1 MPPAIYDSRFES
13 CPILCVWLFHTFER
27 VLKMRFVCAFL
38 MLVGSAFGQTY
49 YSSLNVL
56 TGVTKT
62 LTKAGSPHVFTGQIN
77 VYGTLVVE
85 AGVEIVFPKAARINL
100 WRGDQ
105 TQLWIN
111 GTGLEPVLIRSTG
124 GQWGGISVV
133 SSSTKAVVR
142 IANCVFDNVGSSTSS
157 LDLRN
162 SDVIM
167 QSSMLNVVQPVG
179 STTAITAISCGTSVG
194 LISDC
199 EIRGGAI
206 GIRLGSSQ
214 VIVDQVDVFGATNPI
229 DATNRNIRISVQ
241 GQ

>member
-1 MPPAIYDSRFES
+1 
-13 CPILCVWLFHTFER
+13 
-27 VLKMRFVCAFL
+27 MRFLAAFL
-38 MLVGSAFGQTY
+38 MLCSVAFGQTY
-49 YSSLNVL
+49 YSTLNIPSG
-56 TGVTKT
+56 TTAT
-62 LTKAGSPHVFTGQIN
+62 LTKAGSPHLFTGQIN
-77 VYGTLVVE
+77 VYGTLIIE
-85 AGVEIVFPKAARINL
+85 AGAELVFPKSARINL
-100 WRGDQ
+100 WRGNQ

-124 GQWGGISVV
+124 GQWGGVNVV
-133 SSSTKAVVR
+133 STSTKAIVR
-142 IANCVFDNVGSSTSS
+142 VANCVFDNVGSSTSS

-162 SDVIM
+162 SDVIV
-167 QSSMLNVVQPVG
+167 QSSMINVVQPVG

-214 VIVDQVDVFGATNPI
+214 VIVDQVDVFGAINPI